1 MKNIYLLFF
10 IPLIFITFIYLHLI
24 LYSILY
30 SSKKRENMY
39 YKYPRDHVIPKVC
52 HQTWHTREISPEI
65 QKVMKNNKLKNP
77 DIEFKLYTDNDIDM
91 YIKKNFDDL
100 TYTAFKKINPKY
112 GAALADFFRYCVLYN
127 EGGIYL
133 DIKSSLTTKL
143 FGNII
148 KNDDIC
154 ILDKQRSYMEN
165 WRYELG
171 YGTYEQWLLIFCK
184 GHLYLKNMIN
194 LMVEALHS
202 NIEPKSFN
210 MSWFG
215 FGCTS
220 AKEKVLRLTGPDAFA
235 VAIHKSIIF
244 NGIMHREIN
253 YKSFSAY
260 DYTNINK
267 KVHRRYNKIHYS
279 KLTEPIII

>member
-1 MKNIYLLFF
+1 MKKLYLLIIPIAF
-10 IPLIFITFIYLHLI
+10 ICI
-24 LYSILY
+24 YSILY
-30 SSKKRENMY
+30 NSSKKEHKNMY

-52 HQTWHTREISPEI
+52 HQTWHTRELSPEI

-77 DIEFKLYTDNDIDM
+77 DIEFKLYTDNDIDV

-133 DIKSSLTTKL
+133 DIKSSLKTKL

-154 ILDKQRSYMEN
+154 ILDKQSFFREN
-165 WRYELG
+165 WRYQLG

-202 NIEPKSFN
+202 NIEPKPFN

-215 FGCTS
+215 HTHT
-220 AKEKVLRLTGPDAFA
+220 KEKVLRLTGPDAFA

-244 NGIMHREIN
+244 NGIMHREISYN
-253 YKSFSAY
+253 SFSAY
-260 DYTNINK
+260 DYMKINK
-267 KVHRRYNKIHYS
+267 KVHRRDNKIHYS
-279 KLTEPIII
+279 KLSEPIII

>member
-1 MKNIYLLFF
+1 MYYQY
-10 IPLIFITFIYLHLI
+10 P
-24 LYSILY
+24 
-30 SSKKRENMY
+30 RENL
-39 YKYPRDHVIPKVC
+39 IPKVC
-52 HQTWHTREISPEI
+52 HQTWHTRELSPEI
-65 QKVMKNNKLKNP
+65 QKVIKNNKLKNP
-77 DIEFKLYTDNDIDM
+77 DIEFKLYTDNDMDV
-91 YIKKNFDDL
+91 YIKENFDDL

-154 ILDKQRSYMEN
+154 ILDKQRSYFEI

-202 NIEPKSFN
+202 GIEPKPFN
-210 MSWFG
+210 MTWFG
-215 FGCTS
+215 FGPTS
-220 AKEKVLRLTGPDAFA
+220 TKEKVLRLTGPDAFADAIHKSIIFNMRWLGFGATSTKEKVLRLTGPDAFA

-244 NGIMHREIN
+244 NGIMHREIDYN
-253 YKSFSAY
+253 SFSTY
-260 DYTNINK
+260 DYMNNNK
-267 KVHRRYNKIHYS
+267 KVYRKYNKIHYS

>member
-1 MKNIYLLFF
+1 MNFQSKQKILIKVDEILSGEYTLGFGVFNAIHPGHIRYLENARSYGLKLIIAVSEYSDGKDGQNTESIYSVQQRAE
-10 IPLIFITFIYLHLI
+10 
-24 LYSILY
+24 SIAEL
-30 SSKKRENMY
+30 RIV
-39 YKYPRDHVIPKVC
+39 DHVVIV
-52 HQTWHTREISPEI
+52 R
-65 QKVMKNNKLKNP
+65 KNGLS
-77 DIEFKLYTDNDIDM
+77 
-91 YIKKNFDDL
+91 DL
-100 TYTAFKKINPKY
+100 VKKINPKY
-112 GAALADFFRYCVLYN
+112 GAMLADFFRYCVLYN

-154 ILDKQRSYMEN
+154 ILDKQRSYMQN

-202 NIEPKSFN
+202 DIEPKPFN
-210 MSWFG
+210 MTWFG
-215 FGCTS
+215 FGPTS
-220 AKEKVLRLTGPDAFA
+220 TKEKVLRLTGPDAFA

-244 NGIMHREIN
+244 NGIMHREISYN
-253 YKSFSAY
+253 SIA
-260 DYTNINK
+260 TLNPGNINK
-267 KVHRRYNKIHYS
+267 KIYDKNHF
-279 KLTEPIII
+279 IIYK

>member
-1 MKNIYLLFF
+1 
-10 IPLIFITFIYLHLI
+10 
-24 LYSILY
+24 
-30 SSKKRENMY
+30 MY

-52 HQTWHTREISPEI
+52 HQTWYTREISPEF

-77 DIEFKLYTDNDIDM
+77 DIEFKLYTDNDMDM

-154 ILDKQRSYMEN
+154 ILDKQRSHGV
-165 WRYELG
+165 WRYKLG

-202 NIEPKSFN
+202 DIEPKPFN
-210 MSWFG
+210 MTWFG
-215 FGCTS
+215 FGPTS
-220 AKEKVLRLTGPDAFA
+220 TKEKVLRLTGPDAFA

-253 YKSFSAY
+253 YNSFSAY
-260 DYTNINK
+260 DYMNINK

-279 KLTEPIII
+279 QLTEPIII